1 MNIYIFSIIASFLI
15 VIIYII
21 YNKKQNENYINKKY
35 INKYIMIISISFSCI
50 YFYMN
55 NMDNMDN
62 MDTEIINTLEKT
74 INNPKVPF

>member
-21 YNKKQNENYINKKY
+21 YNKKQNENYINKKD
-35 INKYIMIISISFSCI
+35 INKYIMIVSISFSCI

-55 NMDNMDN
+55 NMD